1 MKKGL
6 YLLSQIL
13 DLSSSEIKS
22 IIDSRMRVYELIFS
36 NGDYL
41 QECLKLDKSL
51 ISRISALKEL
61 VSSLLFDELQK
72 RKSIKGVEDAVKYL
86 KIILSPLTEEHLIVL
101 FLNNGN
107 AVVDQLEIR
116 GSLDEVRLDYRLVT
130 KKALVYEAAGIIC
143 AHNHPSGD
151 KNPSIQDIGVTLELK
166 KNIGIFTC

>member
-61 VSSLLFDELQK
+61 
-72 RKSIKGVEDAVKYL
+72 
-86 KIILSPLTEEHLIVL
+86 ILETFTLAIDLI
-101 FLNNGN
+101 NSENT
-107 AVVDQLEIR
+107 
-116 GSLDEVRLDYRLVT
+116 GS
-130 KKALVYEAAGIIC
+130 
-143 AHNHPSGD
+143 
-151 KNPSIQDIGVTLELK
+151 
-166 KNIGIFTC
+166 F